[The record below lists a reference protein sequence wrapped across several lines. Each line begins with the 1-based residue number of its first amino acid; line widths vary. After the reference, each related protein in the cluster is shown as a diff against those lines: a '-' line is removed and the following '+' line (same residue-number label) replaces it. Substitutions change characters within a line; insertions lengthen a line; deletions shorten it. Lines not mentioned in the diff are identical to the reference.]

1 MSADDP
7 QRFAIDAVRDTLG
20 KSTDVDSCVAL
31 TERIDTLTSQAI
43 EFFQGIACRKGCNF
57 CCRLRVM
64 VYPHEAIALFRYL
77 NSRIP
82 PEKAVSIRKRLTE
95 GAKRGA
101 AKMACAFLVESEC
114 AAYPVRPG
122 ACSGYHS
129 LSRDECERSD
139 SDPSVTIP
147 MLQGLHHI
155 ATSLDEGLDQ
165 GLAAAGLNGTRFEL
179 HAALA
184 ALIRNPALIER
195 WRTGRTLL
203 KE

>member
-7 QRFAIDAVRDTLG
+7 RAFALDAVRDTLG

-31 TERIDTLTSQAI
+31 TERIDALTTQAI
-43 EFFQGIACRKGCNF
+43 EYFQGVACRKGCSF
-57 CCRLRVM
+57 CCHLRVM
-64 VYPHEAIALFRYL
+64 VYAHEAIALFRYL

-82 PEKAVSIRKRLTE
+82 AEQAAIIRQRLAE
-95 GAKRGA
+95 NAKRGA
-101 AKMACAFLVESEC
+101 PKTACAFLVEGTC

-129 LSRDECERSD
+129 LSREDCERAHSD
-139 SDPSVTIP
+139 SSVTIP

-165 GLAAAGLNGTRFEL
+165 ALAAAGLSNHRVEL

-184 ALIRNPALIER
+184 ALIRNPTLMER
-195 WRTGRTLL
+195 WRSGRALL